1 MNKRHLL
8 GAAAALATLGAL
20 PLPALAQDKPPLK
33 IVVGFPP
40 GGSADLLARLLAE
53 GLKNDF
59 SSVIVENKPG
69 AGGRISLDALK
80 ASAPD
85 GATLALS
92 PFSCTSIYPHVYS
105 KLTYDPV
112 RDFVP
117 VSIAAVMHH
126 GLAVGP
132 LVPASVK
139 TVKEFIE
146 WARANPK
153 EANYGSPA
161 AGSTPHFIGAMLGIN
176 NGVELK
182 HVPYRGSVPGV
193 TDVVGGQVA
202 SMVTPSGDFIAN
214 HKAGKLRILATS
226 GSKRSPFTPDVAT
239 FAEQGFPELTTEE
252 WFGFYAPARTPAA
265 VVAAANTAINAA
277 LADKGV
283 IDGLGVVGLIA
294 QGSTAEAMARSM
306 VSSVW
311 CRSFLTSGRNRR
323 PSSESTTRWRTRSKS
338 RTPSC
343 SSRSLICRLTA
354 LWVRFSSCAA
364 CVNEP
369 WRAAHSNACSVVTS
383 GMSLRLSFIHSSHQH
398 SQNGR
403 NRWGKRSGMIRFEN
417 DQGLPPL

>member
-1 MNKRHLL
+1 MTQRRQFIQAAFGSSLLAAL
-8 GAAAALATLGAL
+8 GAQSAHAAALDQARILY
-20 PLPALAQDKPPLK
+20 
-33 IVVGFPP
+33 GFPA
-40 GGSADLLARLLAE
+40 GSAGDIVARRVAERLAGSAYTRNAPL
-53 GLKNDF
+53 
-59 SSVIVENKPG
+59 VENKPG
-69 AGGRISLDALK
+69 AGGRIALDTLK
-80 ASAPD
+80 AAAAD
-85 GATLALS
+85 GGTLALS

-153 EANYGSPA
+153 DANYGSPA
-161 AGSTPHFIGAMLGIN
+161 AGSTPHFIGALLGLN

-214 HKAGKLRILATS
+214 HKAGKLRLLATS

-239 FAEQGFPELTTEE
+239 FAEQGFPELTVEE

-265 VVAAANTAINAA
+265 MVTAANAAINAA

-294 QGSTAEAMARSM
+294 QGSTAEAMARSQKAE
-306 VSSVW
+306 
-311 CRSFLTSGRNRR
+311 F
-323 PSSESTTRWRTRSKS
+323 E
-338 RTPSC
+338 
-343 SSRSLICRLTA
+343 
-354 LWVRFSSCAA
+354 
-364 CVNEP
+364 
-369 WRAAHSNACSVVTS
+369 
-383 GMSLRLSFIHSSHQH
+383 
-398 SQNGR
+398 
-403 NRWGKRSGMIRFEN
+403 RWG
-417 DQGLPPL
+417 PLVKKIGFTGDS